1 MQKILQPYLAL
12 DLIRDTKDGFIP
24 NEKAFSSTKN
34 IKTTTKEFKPVAAG
48 TKSQSTLR
56 LEMDSIKEEN
66 TMFKGLG
73 SNHNRSMLL
82 SSKNSSNVNQ
92 TVMMKQY

>member
-12 DLIRDTKDGFIP
+12 DLIRDTKDGYIP
-24 NEKAFSSTKN
+24 TDKGMRNTNTTRASTKQY
-34 IKTTTKEFKPVAAG
+34 KPVAAG
-48 TKSQSTLR
+48 TKSHSTLR

-82 SSKNSSNVNQ
+82 SNKNSSNVN
-92 TVMMKQY
+92 